1 MGDFMP
7 AIKAAVAV
15 LCALAVGA
23 CSSGTTDPGPSG
35 SGPSSTAVSAPSA
48 PLAPTAAGEGPGAT
62 VTFDDADVPLAKEH
76 CEAYVELNR
85 GVHDQGRKDVSDESA
100 WMALHEEASAKKMQ
114 APEKFKGL
122 YAVVQVWTLE
132 LSQSRDGSI
141 KPETQAQ
148 LGQAVMGN
156 AGVCTAAGVTLPVL

>member
-1 MGDFMP
+1 MP

-15 LCALAVGA
+15 LCALAVAG
-23 CSSGTTDPGPSG
+23 CSTSGTTDPGPG
-35 SGPSSTAVSAPSA
+35 GAGASSTTASASSVPV
-48 PLAPTAAGEGPGAT
+48 APTAAGEGPGAT
-62 VTFDDADVPLAKEH
+62 VTFDDADVPAAKEH

-85 GVHDQGRKDVSDESA
+85 RVHDQGRKDVSDESA
-100 WMALHEEASAKKMQ
+100 WMALHEEASARKRQ

-132 LSQSRDGSI
+132 LSQSKDGST

-148 LGQAVMGN
+148 LGQAIMGN
-156 AGVCTAAGVTLPVL
+156 AGVCSAAGVTLPVL